1 MPFSDSNEVTTFCHE
16 SQYFASDDF
25 ELDEEQ
31 PATIETAS
39 ATAASAIA
47 ARLSGDFFT
56 AIPPCALQECGTDQV
71 QVVGNVSPA
80 T

>member
-1 MPFSDSNEVTTFCHE
+1 MPSSALNDSTTFCHE

-31 PATIETAS
+31 PATIETDS
-39 ATAASAIA
+39 ATAASAIP

-56 AIPPCALQECGTDQV
+56 AVPLGALQECGTDQV